1 MPVME
6 NNDTVA
12 PGIDASLDPQAGG
25 VLNGKPIFSAAQVAL
40 YLNRT
45 GGGFVDGTNDSGL
58 EGRQNNIGDDNK
70 VITFGFFN
78 TVQQVYDNGYTY
90 VANNAQGVPT
100 LYGLAEAFNFAAFN
114 DAQRSATREAMQSWD
129 DVAAVSFREVSA
141 DDADMNFGNL
151 ASAPT
156 TQAYA
161 RIPTAALDTT
171 LGGQVREIGGDSWI
185 SASQA
190 SNFQLDEGGYGLQT
204 LLHEAGHSIGLSH
217 PGAYNAAPGLS
228 ITYAVN
234 AEYAQD
240 TRAYTVM
247 SYFNASSLGARHFD
261 FNISTTVY
269 SAVPLIHDIA
279 AIQRMY
285 GADMTTRTGDTV
297 YGFNSNAGR
306 DSYDFTKTPAPIMA
320 IWDAG
325 GNDTIDA
332 SGYATRQVIDLTP
345 GSLSSIGGVTFDTA
359 PSFEQVNINR
369 AAAGFAPIARATYDA
384 NMAAL
389 KANPEVGRLTDNV
402 GIAYGAIIENAIGGS
417 GADTIIG
424 NSADNIL
431 RGNAGND
438 LIGAGAGNDLLD
450 GGLGDDQ
457 MLGGLG
463 NDTFVVDSTGDIVT
477 ELANE
482 GIDLVQSSIDYVLG
496 ENVENLTLT
505 GAALVGTGNGLDN
518 VITGNQLAN
527 TILGGAGNDRLI
539 GGAGNDLLDGG
550 TGNDQLLGGA
560 DNDRYIVDADGDIVT
575 ELANEG
581 TDTVSSSV
589 SYTLTDNVENL
600 VLTGTARSGTGNALD
615 NVITGNASAN
625 QLFGGAGNDRLI
637 GGDGRDFL
645 TGGSGSD
652 VFVAELNSTKSTGK
666 SGSFSTDTILD
677 FASGTDK
684 IDLSGFGFGSLD
696 FTGIGANRD
705 RGDISIRVFDSVKGA
720 ETALGYDIDG
730 IDGTSTYQGQVTVV
744 YINVDGGAP
753 DIALSLIGTGGV
765 TANDFIFKSTPP
777 TSSPAAASMSSYDSG
792 SALMPEMHMFA

>member
-1 MPVME
+1 MPVVE
-6 NNDTVA
+6 ASDSVQ
-12 PGIDASLDPQAGG
+12 PLDASLDPQAGG
-25 VLNGKPIFSAAQVAL
+25 MLNGKPIFSAAQVAA

-45 GGGFVDGTNDSGL
+45 GGGWIDGTNDSGL

-78 TVQQVYDNGYTY
+78 TIEQVYNNGYTY

-114 DAQRSATREAMQSWD
+114 DAQRDATRKIMQSWD
-129 DVAAVSFREVSA
+129 DVAAVSFREASA
-141 DDADMNFGNL
+141 DEADMNFANL

-161 RIPTAALDTT
+161 RIPTAALDAT
-171 LGGQVREIGGDSWI
+171 LGGQVRKIGGDSWI
-185 SASQA
+185 SASQQ
-190 SNFQLDEGGYGLQT
+190 SNFQLKEGGYGLQT
-204 LLHEAGHSIGLSH
+204 LLHEAGHSMGLSH

-228 ITYAVN
+228 ITYAAN

-240 TRAYTVM
+240 TRAYSVM

-261 FNISTTVY
+261 FHTSGTVY
-269 SAVPLIHDIA
+269 SGVPLIHDIA

-345 GSLSSIGGVTFDTA
+345 GSLSSIGGVTFETA
-359 PSFEQVNINR
+359 PTYEQVLANR
-369 AAAGFAPIARATYDA
+369 AAAGITTLLSRATYDA

-424 NSADNIL
+424 NSANNIL

-438 LIGAGAGNDLLD
+438 L
-450 GGLGDDQ
+450 
-457 MLGGLG
+457 
-463 NDTFVVDSTGDIVT
+463 
-477 ELANE
+477 LA
-482 GIDLVQSSIDYVLG
+482 
-496 ENVENLTLT
+496 
-505 GAALVGTGNGLDN
+505 
-518 VITGNQLAN
+518 
-527 TILGGAGNDRLI
+527 

-550 TGNDQLLGGA
+550 SGDDEMLGGIG
-560 DNDRYIVDADGDIVT
+560 DDRYVVDSIGDKVI
-575 ELANEG
+575 ELAGEG
-581 TDTVSSSV
+581 VDTVTSSV
-589 SYTLTDNVENL
+589 NYTLTDNVENL
-600 VLTGTARSGTGNALD
+600 TLAGAAVSGTGNDLD
-615 NVITGNASAN
+615 NIIIGNALAN
-625 QLFGGAGNDRLI
+625 VLIGGAGNDRLFGGDGNDRLV

-645 TGGSGSD
+645 TGGSGAD
-652 VFVAELNSTKSTGK
+652 VFVAEKNSVKSTGK
-666 SGSFSTDTILD
+666 SGSFSTDTITD
-677 FASGTDK
+677 FVAGTDK
-684 IDLSGFGFGSLD
+684 IDLSAFGFSDIRVIGL
-696 FTGIGANRD
+696 GANREK
-705 RGDISIRVFDSVKGA
+705 GNISIREFDSVKGA

-730 IDGTSTYQGQVTVV
+730 IDGPSTYTGPVTIV
-744 YINVDGGAP
+744 YINLDGGAP
-753 DIALSLIGTGGV
+753 DIALSLLGTSGV
-765 TANDFIFKSTPP
+765 TAKDFLWQTP
-777 TSSPAAASMSSYDSG
+777 ADSG
-792 SALMPEMHMFA
+792 VDLAGMSGSSNMMMQNYMLV